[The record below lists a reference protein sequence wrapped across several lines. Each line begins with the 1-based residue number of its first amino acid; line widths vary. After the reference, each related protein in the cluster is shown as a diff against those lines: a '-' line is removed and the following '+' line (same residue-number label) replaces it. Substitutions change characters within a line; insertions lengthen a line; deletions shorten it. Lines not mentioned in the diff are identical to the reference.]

1 MRRILEAEII
11 KAFTRPRSYIGMGS
25 IIALVALIDASFYFT
40 GKEYIDLLFQ
50 NFDQV
55 FSLEGTVVNGNLI
68 CFIILQTLII
78 QLPLLVALVT
88 GDLISGEAAMG
99 TLRYSLTK
107 PISRFKFISAKWITA
122 MLYSLGILLLLGV
135 FAYGLSLVIFGPG
148 DLLVLNADG
157 LVVIRDSEL
166 FWRFMAAFVF
176 AFISLTT
183 VASIS
188 LMLSAYSNNSV
199 GPIVLTMV
207 VIIVFTVISSF
218 EMSFFDPIMPFLF
231 TNHMGL
237 WRRLFSDP
245 IPTAEIL
252 QSAGILVL
260 HSLAFFGI
268 TQYHFKN
275 KDIIE

>member
-1 MRRILEAEII
+1 MIRILQAEII
-11 KAFTRPRSYIGMGS
+11 KAFARPRSYIGMAS
-25 IIALVALIDASFYFT
+25 IVALVVLIDTSFYFT

-50 NFDQV
+50 SFDQV
-55 FSLEGTVVNGNLI
+55 FSLEGTIINGNLI

-88 GDLISGEAAMG
+88 GDLISGESSMG
-99 TLRYSLTK
+99 TLRYALTK
-107 PISRFKFISAKWITA
+107 PVSRFRFITYKWITA
-122 MLYSLGILLLLGV
+122 MLYVFGILILLGI
-135 FAYGLSLVIFGPG
+135 FAYGLSLLIFGPG

-157 LVVIRDSEL
+157 LVVIRDSQL
-166 FWRFMAAFVF
+166 FWRFMASFVF

-183 VASIS
+183 VASLS
-188 LMLSAYSNNSV
+188 LMFSAFSENSV

-231 TNHMGL
+231 TNHMHL

-245 IPTAEIL
+245 VPLTEIMR
-252 QSAGILVL
+252 SAGILVF
-260 HSLAFFGI
+260 HSALFFGI
-268 TQYHFKN
+268 TQYHFN
-275 KDIIE
+275 RKDIIQ

>member
-1 MRRILEAEII
+1 MTGIIQAEFI
-11 KAFTRPRSYIGMGS
+11 KAFARPRSYIGLIS
-25 IIALVALIDASFYFT
+25 IVALVALIDTSFFFT
-40 GKEYIDLLFQ
+40 GTEYIDLLFQ
-50 NFDQV
+50 SFDQV
-55 FSLEGTVVNGNLI
+55 FSLDGTIINGNLI

-88 GDLISGEAAMG
+88 GDLISGESAMG

-107 PISRFKFISAKWITA
+107 PISRFNFIGFKWITA
-122 MLYSLGILLLLGV
+122 LLYVLIILLLLGV
-135 FAYGLSLVIFGPG
+135 FAYLVSLVIFGPG

-157 LVVIRDSEL
+157 LVVLRGADL
-166 FWRFMAAFVF
+166 FWRFVASFGF
-176 AFISLTT
+176 AFISLST

-188 LMLSAYSNNSV
+188 LMFSAFSDNSI

-231 TNHMGL
+231 TNHMHL

-245 IPTAEIL
+245 VPTAEII
-252 QSAGILVL
+252 QSAGVLLL
-260 HSLAFFGI
+260 HSAVFFGI
-268 TQYHFKN
+268 TQFHFN
-275 KDIIE
+275 RKDIFQ

>member
-1 MRRILEAEII
+1 MIRILEAEII
-11 KAFTRPRSYIGMGS
+11 KAFSRPRSYIGMAS
-25 IIALVALIDASFYFT
+25 IVGLVVLIDASFFFT

-50 NFDQV
+50 NFEKV
-55 FSLEGTVVNGNLI
+55 FSLEGKMINGNLI

-88 GDLISGEAAMG
+88 GDLISGESAMG
-99 TLRYSLTK
+99 TLRYSVTK
-107 PISRFKFISAKWITA
+107 PISRFKFISAKWATSI
-122 MLYSLGILLLLGV
+122 LYCIVILLLLGV
-135 FAYGLSLVIFGPG
+135 FAYGLSLLIFGPG

-176 AFISLTT
+176 ALISLTT
-183 VASIS
+183 VASLS
-188 LMLSAYSNNSV
+188 LMFSAFSNNSI

-218 EMSFFDPIMPFLF
+218 EMSFFDPVLPFLF
-231 TNHMGL
+231 TNHMSL
-237 WRRLFSDP
+237 WRRIFSDP
-245 IPTAEIL
+245 IPMTEIF
-252 QSAGILVL
+252 QSGLILIF
-260 HSLAFFGI
+260 HSLVFFGI
-268 TQYHFKN
+268 TQYHFNK